1 MVHSPED
8 FMRRAIALAR
18 KSMNEGQGGPF
29 GAVIVR
35 QGEIIGEGKNQVV
48 SSKDPTAHGE
58 ISAIR
63 DACAR
68 RDSFSLQGY
77 DIYTTGQPCPMCLGA
92 TYWARLDRIYYG
104 FRISDAAAIGFDDT
118 IIFEEFAKH
127 PEQRKI
133 ASTELLRAEAL
144 VLAEEYQQLL
154 QRTAY

>member
-1 MVHSPED
+1 
-8 FMRRAIALAR
+8 MRRAISLAR

-35 QGEIIGEGKNQVV
+35 QGEIIGEGWNQVV
-48 SSKDPTAHGE
+48 ASNDPTAHGE

-68 RDSFSLQGY
+68 RNSFSLHGCE
-77 DIYTTGQPCPMCLGA
+77 IYTTGQPCPMCLGA
-92 TYWARLDRIYYG
+92 IHWARIDRIYYG
-104 FRISDAAAIGFDDT
+104 FRISDATAIGFDDT
-118 IIFEEFAKH
+118 FIFEEFAKH

-144 VLAEEYQQLL
+144 VLAEEYQHLP
-154 QRTAY
+154 QRIAY

>member
-1 MVHSPED
+1 
-8 FMRRAIALAR
+8 MRRAISLAR

-35 QGEIIGEGKNQVV
+35 QGEIIGEGWNQVV

-68 RDSFSLQGY
+68 RDSFSLHGC

-92 TYWARLDRIYYG
+92 IHWARLDRIYYG

-118 IIFEEFAKH
+118 SIFEEFAKH
-127 PEQRKI
+127 PEQRSI
-133 ASTELLRAEAL
+133 ASTELLRDEAL
-144 VLAEEYQQLL
+144 VLAEEYQQLP
-154 QRTAY
+154 QRIAY